1 MKAII
6 TKVFEMDDEEIKD
19 FMKDMGYDDEYTEEE
34 VEDELLSMSADDCI
48 GYAREKDMS
57 TEVEMK

>member
-6 TKVFEMDDEEIKD
+6 TKVFEMDYDEIRD
-19 FMKDMGYDDEYTEEE
+19 FMKDMGYDDDYTEEE
-34 VEDELLSMSADDCI
+34 VEDELFSMSVDDCI